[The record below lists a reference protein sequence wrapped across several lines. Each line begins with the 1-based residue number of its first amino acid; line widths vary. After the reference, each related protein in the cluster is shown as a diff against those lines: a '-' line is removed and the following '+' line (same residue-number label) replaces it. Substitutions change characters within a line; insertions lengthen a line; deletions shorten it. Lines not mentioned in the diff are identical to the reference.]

1 MKLRTLLATT
11 ALSVGTFAMA
21 QNQSWTATDING
33 NTHSIADYIAQGK
46 TVLVDI
52 SAHWCGPCWAW
63 HNSGIMERLY
73 HEFGPEGT
81 DDLMIFFVDGDPA
94 SSMALLQGASGSQGD
109 WTEGGA
115 TPYPIIG
122 PNGQGNTLANL
133 YGISAYP
140 TLFMHCPGSNAGVEI
155 QRTSSWETFFASWR
169 NSCMAPFTN
178 GVNDATLLLNEDVQL
193 CPGESPYAY
202 LYNMGTAALTSATL
216 DLKQN
221 GTTLQTVNW
230 TGNLARWG
238 TAKVNFDEV
247 EVTSPQ
253 DFSAEVSMPN
263 NVVDEHTEGFEEAYT
278 YEPAPDADLATVSL
292 EVRTDNYGSETTW
305 KLYNS
310 ANQVVQQDPAGNYA
324 NNTTYT
330 YWWNLNPSECYRLEV
345 LDAYGDGMCC
355 SYGNGYF
362 KLRSNGVI
370 VAQGGQFGDVDKEK
384 FVAGLAVGI
393 EENSLEAGLN
403 LFPNPTTGAVKVE
416 FNLAS
421 ASNVRIAVLN
431 VLGEQVLATNK
442 AMGAGLQQ
450 TDLSLNELPNGS
462 YFVHIL
468 ADGLTAVR
476 KVTLNR

>member
-1 MKLRTLLATT
+1 MNLRKLLAMT
-11 ALSVGTFAMA
+11 ALATGSFAMA

-33 NTHSIADYIAQGK
+33 NTHSIADYLAQGK

-81 DDLMIFFVDGDPA
+81 NDLMIFFVDGDAA
-94 SSMALLQGASGSQGD
+94 SSLALLQGASGSQGD
-109 WTEGGA
+109 WTAG

-122 PNGQGNTLANL
+122 PNGAGATLRQL
-133 YGISAYP
+133 YGVTAYP
-140 TLFMHCPGSNAGVEI
+140 TLFMHCPSANAGVEI
-155 QRTSSWETFFASWR
+155 QRQATWEQFFASWR
-169 NSCMAPFTN
+169 NSCGAPFTN
-178 GVNDATLLLNEDVQL
+178 GANDATLLMGEDYQL
-193 CPGESPYAY
+193 CPGENPYAI
-202 LYNMGTAALTSATL
+202 LYNQGTSTLTSATI

-230 TGNLARWG
+230 TGSLPRWG
-238 TAKVNFDEV
+238 SAEV
-247 EVTSPQ
+247 AFNQVLPAGPEDYT
-253 DFSAEVSMPN
+253 AEVSMPN
-263 NVVDEHTEGFEEAYT
+263 NVADEHPEGAEEDYH
-278 YEPAPDADLATVSL
+278 YEMAPDAELATVSL
-292 EVRTDNYGSETTW
+292 ELRTDNYASETTW

-310 ANQVVQQDPAGNYA
+310 SNQVVAQDPAGNYA

-330 YWWNLNPSECYRLEV
+330 YWWNLNPNECYRLEV
-345 LDAYGDGMCC
+345 EDAYGDGICC

-362 KLRSNGVI
+362 KLRSNGAI
-370 VAQGGQFGDVDKEK
+370 VAQGGQFGSVDKEK
-384 FVAGLAVGI
+384 FVAGATVGI

-431 VLGEQVLATNK
+431 VLGEQVLSTNK
-442 AMGAGLQQ
+442 AMGAGVQQ